1 MTIQR
6 VLVGI
11 GVLAIA
17 TGLIIG
23 AWILEGGTIL
33 SKPNSKASGGE
44 FVVDLPPRVGI
55 DLVVQC
61 NEEFFQEAYR
71 RFREEHLG
79 TKTDPIAVPGGVKA
93 LVVIQGE
100 LPKEL
105 EPVKRAIVEALK
117 RHAPRRVVLTAH
129 SECLL
134 YDVIAAWQN
143 KGEEVRSRQLEDLQT
158 ARNLIRTWFP
168 NTQVDIYYAQ
178 RDGDRLR
185 FKPILQE
192 EVKRK

>member
-1 MTIQR
+1 MFR
-6 VLVGI
+6 VRGVLIGV
-11 GVLAIA
+11 GVLAVVTALIA
-17 TGLIIG
+17 G
-23 AWILEGGTIL
+23 AWMIEGGTLI
-33 SKPNSKASGGE
+33 SRSGAKASGGE
-44 FVVDLPPRVGI
+44 FVVGLPPRVGI

-61 NEEFFQEAYR
+61 NEEHFQQAYQ
-71 RFREEHLG
+71 RFRKEHLG
-79 TKTDPIAVPGGVKA
+79 IEADPIAVPGGIKA
-93 LVVIQGE
+93 LAAIQGE

-105 EPVKRAIVEALK
+105 WPVKRAIVEALK
-117 RHAPRRVVLTAH
+117 RHSPRRVVLTAH

-143 KGEEVRSRQLEDLQT
+143 QGDQVRSRQLDDLQT

-185 FKPILQE
+185 FKPVLKE
-192 EVKRK
+192 EAKQ